1 MSFLDLPP
9 GIRNI
14 IYGHC
19 LHCRGE
25 NEILTPDDMIPEE
38 RLDTHSITSSL
49 STERFVDGFLSTRI
63 VLPSTQAIA
72 LLRVSKQI
80 HQEAA
85 AGFYGGNT
93 FCFVLGLTAISNHD
107 TYAGNYESHSCVITG
122 PFECA
127 EIRDNLTTLSPLYMK
142 MIKKMWTCAL
152 LTMWVLVWWT
162 RIVPQIQ
169 RTYCRLRCQLQRQ

>member
-1 MSFLDLPP
+1 MSLLDLPP
-9 GIRNI
+9 EIRNM

-25 NEILTPDDMIPEE
+25 NEILTPNDMIPEG
-38 RLDTHSITSSL
+38 RLDTHSTTSSL

-72 LLRVSKQI
+72 LLRVSKKI

-93 FCFVLGLTAISNHD
+93 FCSFLGLTATNYHD
-107 TYAGNYESHSCVITG
+107 IYAGNYESHSFVITG

-142 MIKKMWTCAL
+142 MITKCGL
-152 LTMWVLVWWT
+152 VLF
-162 RIVPQIQ
+162 
-169 RTYCRLRCQLQRQ
+169 